1 MLENIKV
8 GENVVA
14 FPYGLGVVTRT
25 NIGGYF
31 ADIEVEFTDSNG
43 VTRRYMFSWKGE
55 HNEYWGQ
62 KQVCWAIDGAPGWV
76 WDYIGKPKSKDDY
89 ILMPRSL
96 TAENGA
102 KAALM
107 GEFKIDV
114 EIVYEDGSDETIVVD
129 VPWTTIKAIYAAAVK
144 HFDKK

>member
-43 VTRRYMFSWKGE
+43 ITRRHMFSWKGE
-55 HNEYWGQ
+55 HNKYWGQ
-62 KQVCWAIDGAPGWV
+62 KQVCWTINGAPSWV
-76 WDYIGKPKSKDDY
+76 LDYIGKPKSKDDY

-114 EIVYEDGSDETIVVD
+114 EIVYEDDSDETIVVD

>member
-1 MLENIKV
+1 MLE
-8 GENVVA
+8 
-14 FPYGLGVVTRT
+14 
-25 NIGGYF
+25 
-31 ADIEVEFTDSNG
+31 DI
-43 VTRRYMFSWKGE
+43 
-55 HNEYWGQ
+55 
-62 KQVCWAIDGAPGWV
+62 
-76 WDYIGKPKSKDDY
+76 
-89 ILMPRSL
+89 ILMPRAL

-114 EIVYEDGSDETIVVD
+114 EITYEDGEEETIVVD

>member
-1 MLENIKV
+1 MLED
-8 GENVVA
+8 
-14 FPYGLGVVTRT
+14 T
-25 NIGGYF
+25 
-31 ADIEVEFTDSNG
+31 
-43 VTRRYMFSWKGE
+43 
-55 HNEYWGQ
+55 
-62 KQVCWAIDGAPGWV
+62 
-76 WDYIGKPKSKDDY
+76 

-107 GEFKIDV
+107 GEFKIDI
-114 EIVYEDGSDETIVVD
+114 EIVYEDDSDETIVVD